1 MIQNKEKGLVLKE
14 ELELIQELMDNH
26 KKMDELVSRQRKRS
40 ITSSKEM
47 PRKKSRKNM
56 KTSPYLSKLLPS
68 APGVGALIV
77 NDTKAAAYA
86 IGSDTEQFDG
96 SDWGVGMTVIRQLS
110 GGKKPC

>member
-14 ELELIQELMDNH
+14 ELELIQELMD
-26 KKMDELVSRQRKRS
+26 V
-40 ITSSKEM
+40 
-47 PRKKSRKNM
+47 
-56 KTSPYLSKLLPS
+56 